1 MFPSVETYGL
11 GLARNETMLYLSYI
25 IFLKKILSV
34 KTMFLVNWWISIDM
48 STRGIIW
55 NEFA

>member
-25 IFLKKILSV
+25 IFLKKC
-34 KTMFLVNWWISIDM
+34 
-48 STRGIIW
+48 
-55 NEFA
+55 